1 MVRETKDILKE
12 LCAFKPSS
20 SGPMF
25 RLQHS
30 CYMILIGVLPAE
42 YLPILQKMGES
53 QEVMSTSEDD
63 ENQAEYKVLKS
74 EKVESIL
81 KHFPSQGQSEELE
94 NARKIYFVYED
105 NFNSSLVNM
114 IEKGSSYEKLKAVCR
129 KYEQTDG
136 VNIDEV
142 MAEHESRANQS
153 YSQFKNKNLSIEE
166 AKALAFSISFYTGAK
181 SETCSRG
188 ARLLAHRNHGEAIEE
203 QIEEEMNEAAIILY
217 YLVKALSYIPFYWGY
232 VTRACQLT
240 MEELLIYVPGSLI
253 TWIQF
258 SSSKKGK
265 KAVGSGAFSD
275 RNTLFK
281 IFSLT
286 GRPIKEFSNYPDE
299 DEVLF
304 LPHSTFLVF
313 NRKTVYA
320 EGKQFTSLCNI
331 CRQYEYALLSFSL
344 PMIAENDTNAN
355 KTTATTADIYHGTS
369 SGNNFSASV
378 HTTSKMMHNPANTNI
393 DKLLNNC
400 RMRHLTDSPYNDSYV
415 HDKLGDIAWIPAKDR
430 CQLCEEA
437 IENEGAAVS
446 SWMSVSRGESEWANG
461 FVDFGPVTENLR
473 DFLNM
478 KLVKQEKLLKYPL
491 CIVYVCGLDHF
502 NKCLYVQLMAQQ
514 DNISCAI
521 VYRHGYGE
529 EHINQSDKTS
539 KIIYIPLSK
548 ERTKLTEVSSTEIRN
563 YFQNPSTM
571 NANVEQNIHPN
582 VREYMK
588 KKYGK
593 K

>member
-30 CYMILIGVLPAE
+30 CYMILIGVLPTE
-42 YLPILQKMGES
+42 YLPILQKIGES

-320 EGKQFTSLCNI
+320 EGKQVIYMRQIELGLCEWSVLWVDDRIFNENWENKKHMEYAAVQELAMNVHFIPKSCTDSALSFLQSPFGQRLKNQDKFRIVTDMNRENESSVHNAGTRFIKAIRKLGFRNKCMIFTSD
-331 CRQYEYALLSFSL
+331 RA
-344 PMIAENDTNAN
+344 
-355 KTTATTADIYHGTS
+355 KTQQIVQSELNETEQKFIIVS
-369 SGNNFSASV
+369 SE
-378 HTTSKMMHNPANTNI
+378 
-393 DKLLNNC
+393 
-400 RMRHLTDSPYNDSYV
+400 V
-415 HDKLGDIAWIPAKDR
+415 HDLRNFVNFDR
-430 CQLCEEA
+430 
-437 IENEGAAVS
+437 VS
-446 SWMSVSRGESEWANG
+446 
-461 FVDFGPVTENLR
+461 TL
-473 DFLNM
+473 
-478 KLVKQEKLLKYPL
+478 
-491 CIVYVCGLDHF
+491 
-502 NKCLYVQLMAQQ
+502 
-514 DNISCAI
+514 
-521 VYRHGYGE
+521 
-529 EHINQSDKTS
+529 
-539 KIIYIPLSK
+539 
-548 ERTKLTEVSSTEIRN
+548 
-563 YFQNPSTM
+563 
-571 NANVEQNIHPN
+571 
-582 VREYMK
+582 K
-588 KKYGK
+588 KKSNSSK
-593 K
+593 